1 MVIEMNP
8 SKLLVG
14 KKYFTGNTY
23 QEVLLKQEE
32 MRYMGLDE
40 NGNPSGL
47 KQGSDIL
54 ESRVLWLSE

>member
-1 MVIEMNP
+1 MVIEMTP

-14 KKYFTGNTY
+14 KKYYTGNTY

-32 MRYMGLDE
+32 MRYMGLDK

-47 KQGSDIL
+47 KQGSDIP